1 MTNTTVQ
8 KTRPFGICNEVLDL
22 DDVTTT
28 INTYVNVY
36 SWDTEFLQGKVLRFS
51 AATND
56 LHVKIL
62 GSVDGGAT
70 YPITAEAE
78 FIVAVGVPVVKRIS
92 NYFSFLKIQV
102 KPAVAGAHGTLTVTG
117 SGSSIPDFSD
127 VEVTVAPVITVTAT
141 DLDVRDLTSSD
152 VVTVTGGVGQTADVK
167 VSLDSEKVAIG
178 GIDAGTN
185 FIGRTG
191 ASGFKILQAFTRP
204 NDGNAYTALDAIS
217 NSTSAPAI
225 MSQDLAAQGAT
236 VGRFYAI
243 TNARVISSVKG
254 SGFSCNI
261 WIFPASFSAT
271 NDNAELSIDDTTAA
285 LGGIVIPCN
294 NNYTAAVNARAVSDP
309 GYWEGQL
316 GAASTTLY
324 FCLQAVN
331 GYTPSA
337 NEVFTVVMEGFFL

>member
-1 MTNTTVQ
+1 MTSKALQ
-8 KTRPFGICNEVLDL
+8 QTRPFGIIKSVLDV
-22 DDVTTT
+22 DDYTTT
-28 INTYVNVY
+28 VNTYENVY

-78 FIVAVGVPVVKRIS
+78 FTVAVATPVVKRIS
-92 NYFSFLKIQV
+92 NYYSFLKIQV
-102 KPAVAGAHGTLTVTG
+102 KPAVGGSHGVLTTTG

-127 VEVTVAPVITVTAT
+127 IEVTVAPTITVMAT
-141 DLDVRDLTSSD
+141 DLDIRDLTSTD
-152 VVTVTGGVGQTADVK
+152 VVTVTGGAGQTADVK
-167 VSLDSEKVAIG
+167 ISLDSEKVAIS

-191 ASGFKILQAFTRP
+191 AAGFKILQTFTRP
-204 NDGNAYTALDAIS
+204 NDITAYTAGDAIT
-217 NSTSAPAI
+217 NSTSSPAI
-225 MSQDLAAQGAT
+225 MSQDLAVYGAT
-236 VGRFYAI
+236 AARFLAI
-243 TNARVISSVKG
+243 TNARVVSSVKG
-254 SGFSCNI
+254 SGLSCNI
-261 WIFPASFSAT
+261 WIFPATFSAT
-271 NDNAELSIDDTTAA
+271 NDNSELSIDDTTAA

-294 NNYTAAVNARAVSDP
+294 NNYTTAVNSRAVSDP
-309 GYWEGQL
+309 GYWECQL

-331 GYTPSA
+331 GYTPTA
-337 NEVFTVVMEGFFL
+337 NEVFTVIMEGFFL